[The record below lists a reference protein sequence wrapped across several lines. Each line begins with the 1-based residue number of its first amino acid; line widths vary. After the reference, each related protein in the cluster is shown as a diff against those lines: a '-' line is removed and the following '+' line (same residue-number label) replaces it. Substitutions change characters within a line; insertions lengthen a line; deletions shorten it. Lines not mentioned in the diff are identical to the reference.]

1 MIVVRNRAWSAM
13 ILLLATVSGLFAQQ
27 VQRTNPAENKKEEKQ
42 ELGPATAK
50 TKDEAEAAVKAPVAI
65 PALPTSAPVDPKTYV
80 IGPEDIL
87 AVRVW
92 REPELSSAVQVRP
105 DGKITLPLIGELQA
119 AGQTPEGLKNKVVEA
134 LQEYIVKPDVIVS
147 LQSVQSRKYYIT
159 GEVNRPGTFPLVVP
173 VTILEALTNAGGF
186 REFANT
192 KKITVLRKGKI
203 LKFNYNDVVKGKNME
218 QNVPIE
224 NGDYIVVP

>member
-1 MIVVRNRAWSAM
+1 MRVMRVRAWSAM
-13 ILLLATVSGLFAQQ
+13 VLFLLSVGLLYGQA
-27 VQRTNPAENKKEEKQ
+27 VPRTNPTEKTEEKQ

-50 TKDEAEAAVKAPVAI
+50 TKEEVENSVKAPVAI
-65 PALPTSAPVDPKTYV
+65 PALPTAAPVDPKTYV

-87 AVRVW
+87 SIRVW

-105 DGKITLPLIGELQA
+105 DGKITLPLVGEMEA
-119 AGQTPEGLKNKVVEA
+119 AGQTPEGLKTKIVDA
-134 LQEYIVKPDVIVS
+134 LQEYIIKPDVIVS

-173 VTILEALTNAGGF
+173 TTVLEALTNSGGF

-192 KKITVLRKGKI
+192 KKITILRKGKI
-203 LKFNYNDVVKGKNME
+203 LKFNYNDVVKGKNMQ

>member
-13 ILLLATVSGLFAQQ
+13 ILLLVMVGAVFAQP
-27 VQRTNPAENKKEEKQ
+27 VQRTNPNDKKEEKQ

-65 PALPTSAPVDPKTYV
+65 PVMPTAAPVDPKTYV

-92 REPELSSAVQVRP
+92 REPELSGAVQVRP
-105 DGKITLPLIGELQA
+105 DGKITLPLIGELEA

-134 LQEYIVKPDVIVS
+134 LQEFIVKPDVIVS

-159 GEVNRPGTFPLVVP
+159 GEVSRPGTFPLIVP
-173 VTILEALTNAGGF
+173 VTVLEALTNAGGF

-192 KKITVLRKGKI
+192 KKITILRKGKI
-203 LKFNYNDVVKGKNME
+203 LKFNYNDVVKGKNMQ
-218 QNVPIE
+218 QNIPIE